1 MLQNNPLLAQLK
13 QQMRAETKRAE
24 GVVKGTDKPFGFLE
38 TDSGDSYFIP
48 PAAMKQVLHGDRIE
62 AIIHEEGEKTSAE
75 PEKLLSAGLDR
86 FLAKVQK
93 RNGRLTVVPDHP
105 FIKLALRADIKRS
118 IDENSIG
125 EGDWVMAR
133 LLRHPLKEEDRGFFA
148 RIDDQVC
155 KANDPAAPWHVTLA
169 RHDLPATAPAIQSD
183 WPLRDEGLER
193 EDLTAQ
199 AFFTID
205 GEKTTDLDD
214 ALHVVQQENGGWQLT
229 VAIADPTAYLDDNHS
244 AEREARERGFT
255 LYLPGQSI
263 HMLPTQLAEELCS
276 LREGQDRPV
285 LACTVAINPD
295 GSLGTYRFYAAT
307 VRSQARLVYDSVSD
321 WLEGNTS
328 AVEPPAESI
337 ATQLKALADL
347 TQTRATWRAT
357 HAPRHQERPDY
368 TFQLDEACNVLY
380 INSELRRISNQ
391 MVEEAMIAV
400 NTCCADFLAERVGHG
415 VFNVHHAFDADKVNA
430 AHEFLTAQQI
440 EVDREVLAE
449 RERYHELRSILESRN
464 DPWLDARLRQ
474 WQGLAAMTSSPGP
487 HFGLGVPA
495 YATWTSPIRKYGD
508 MVNHRLIKAA
518 LNNQAALNDSVEQP
532 QAEQCAQSASA
543 AVGLNQE
550 LTTHLSAR
558 RRLHRL
564 AERNVCDWLY
574 SRFLRPTVK
583 AGQTFAAEVIAINR
597 RGMRVRLTDNGATAF
612 IPLGLIHDDREQ
624 VALNDKEGLIQ
635 IAGETRFKLGDS
647 LSVILSEAQEN
658 PPSLIA
664 RPVN

>member
-38 TDSGDSYFIP
+38 TDNGDSYFIP
-48 PAAMKQVLHGDRIE
+48 PPAMKQVLHGDRIE

-86 FLAKVQK
+86 FLARVQK
-93 RNGRLTVVPDHP
+93 RNGRLAVVPDHP
-105 FIKLALRADIKRS
+105 FIKLALRADIKRG
-118 IDENSIG
+118 IDEKSIG

-148 RIDDQVC
+148 RIDSQVC
-155 KANDPAAPWHVTLA
+155 KANDPVAPWHVTLA
-169 RHDLPATAPAIQSD
+169 RHDLPATAPAIHSD

-214 ALHVVQQENGGWQLT
+214 ALHVVQRENGGWQLT
-229 VAIADPTAYLDDNHS
+229 VAIADPTAYLDTNHN
-244 AEREARERGFT
+244 ADREALERGFT

-263 HMLPTQLAEELCS
+263 HMLPVQLAEELCS
-276 LREGQDRPV
+276 LQQGQDRPV

-295 GSLGTYRFYAAT
+295 GSLGDYRFYAAT

-347 TQTRATWRAT
+347 TQARTTWRAA
-357 HAPRHQERPDY
+357 HAPRHQDRPDY
-368 TFQLDEACNVLY
+368 TFELDEANNV
-380 INSELRRISNQ
+380 INIHSELRRIANQ

-415 VFNVHHAFDADKVNA
+415 VFNVHHAFDADKVDA

-449 RERYHELRSILESRN
+449 RERYHELRSVLESRN

-474 WQGLAAMTSSPGP
+474 WQGLGTMTSSPGP

-518 LNNQAALNDSVEQP
+518 LNSQAALNDEVDQP
-532 QAEQCAQSASA
+532 QANGAQSASA
-543 AVGLNQE
+543 GLDQA
-550 LTTHLSAR
+550 LTAHLSAR

-574 SRFLRPTVK
+574 ARFLRPTVK

-597 RGMRVRLTDNGATAF
+597 RGMRVRLTDNGASAF
-612 IPLGLIHDDREQ
+612 IPLGMIHDDKEQ
-624 VALNDKEGLIQ
+624 VTLNDKEGLVQ